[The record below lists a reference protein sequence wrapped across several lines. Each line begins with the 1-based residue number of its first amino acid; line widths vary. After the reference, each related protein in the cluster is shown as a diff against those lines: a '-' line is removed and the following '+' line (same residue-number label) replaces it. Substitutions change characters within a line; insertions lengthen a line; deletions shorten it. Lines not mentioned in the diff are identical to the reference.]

1 MRWLRAVLLPLFL
14 FHATPTAAIEPF
26 VIKDI
31 RVEGIQRTEAGTIFS
46 YLPVKVGDTMTD
58 ERSAQAIRALFATGF
73 FRDVSLERDG
83 DVLVVAVQERPSIA
97 QISFSNLHEFDKDQL
112 TTGMRQIGIAEGRIL
127 DRSLLERA
135 EQEMKRQ
142 YLGRGY
148 YAVAISTTVTPLER
162 NRIAINFNV
171 DEGQIAKIRQI
182 SIIGAHA
189 FTESTLLGQFV
200 LRTPGLMT
208 WFSKQDQ
215 YSRQK
220 LSADLE
226 TLRSFYLDQG
236 YLEFSIDSTQVSITP
251 DKQDIYITI
260 SITEGQKYTVSDVTV
275 AGEMLVPEEEVR
287 KLIQLK
293 PGDAFSRARLT
304 ESTKLISDRLSNDGY
319 AFANVNAVPA
329 LNKEKQQVAF
339 TFFIDPGR
347 RVYVR
352 RINITG
358 NDRSR
363 DEVIR
368 REFRQMEGAWYSGDK
383 ITHSRQRV
391 DRLGYFTE
399 VNLETPAVPGTTDQV
414 DVNIAVVE
422 KPTGVLLVGAG
433 FGSDE
438 GLIISGGISQQ
449 NIFGTGRHLAL
460 NVNTSKINTTYSL
473 SYTNPYFTVDGVSQG
488 FDVYYKSID
497 PSAND
502 LAQYQTT
509 TVGGQLRFGVP
520 VTERDTI
527 HYGLGYDDTSITTF
541 PDSPL
546 RYLNYVAVFGSQNT
560 NVFVTTG
567 WTRDARDSHIYPTKG
582 VLQRAS
588 GELGTPAG
596 DLEYYKLTYQYQ
608 RYFPWTRHLTFML
621 NGEAGYGDGYNDKP
635 LPFFK
640 NFYAGGVSS
649 VRGFKSYTIG
659 PKDSNG
665 DPTGGSRKL
674 LGNAEV
680 LFPFPGLANDKS
692 VRLSA
697 FVDTA
702 VIGDTAEDFNF
713 TYLRASAGLSL
724 QWVSPLGPLKISVG
738 VPFRYQSDDR
748 LQKFQFTVGGLF

>member
-1 MRWLRAVLLPLFL
+1 MRWFRAVLLLL
-14 FHATPTAAIEPF
+14 LLVHAITAAAIEPF

-83 DVLVVAVQERPSIA
+83 DVLVVAIQERPSIA
-97 QISFSNLHEFDKDQL
+97 QVEFSNLHEFDKDQL
-112 TTGMRQIGIAEGRIL
+112 MTGMRQIGIAEGRIL
-127 DRSLLERA
+127 DRGSLDRA
-135 EQEMKRQ
+135 EQDLKRQ

-162 NRIAINFNV
+162 NRVSINFNV

-182 SIIGAHA
+182 SIIGANA
-189 FTESTLLGQFV
+189 FTEGTLLGQFV
-200 LRTPGLMT
+200 LRTPGVMT
-208 WFSKQDQ
+208 WFSKHDQ

-226 TLRSFYLDQG
+226 TLRSYYLDQG
-236 YLEFSIDSTQVSITP
+236 YLEFAIDSTQVSITP

-260 SITEGQKYTVSDVTV
+260 SITEGQKYTVAEVKV

-293 PGDAFSRARLT
+293 PGDVFSRARLT
-304 ESTKLISDRLSNDGY
+304 ESTKLIGDRLGNDGY

-329 LNKEKQQVAF
+329 LNKETQQVAF

-358 NDRSR
+358 NLRSR

-368 REFRQMEGAWYSGDK
+368 REVRQMEGGWYSGDR
-383 ITHSRQRV
+383 IIQSRQRV

-399 VNLETPAVPGTTDQV
+399 VNLETPAVPDSTDQV

-422 KPTGVLLVGAG
+422 KPTGILLVGAG
-433 FGSDE
+433 FGSDQ
-438 GLIISGGISQQ
+438 GVILSGSIAQQ
-449 NIFGTGRHLAL
+449 NIFGSGRHLSL

-473 SYTNPYFTVDGVSQG
+473 SYTNPYYTVDGVSQG
-488 FDVYYKSID
+488 FDIYYKEVD
-497 PSAND
+497 PSALD
-502 LAQYQTT
+502 LAQYQTK

-520 VTERDTI
+520 VSERDTVN
-527 HYGLGYDDTSITTF
+527 YGFGYDDTSITTF
-541 PDSPL
+541 PTSPQ
-546 RYLNYVAVFGSQNT
+546 RYLDYVAVFGPQNT
-560 NVFVTTG
+560 NVFVTAG

-582 VLQRAS
+582 VLQRA
-588 GELGTPAG
+588 GAELGTPVG

-608 RYFPWTRHLTFML
+608 RYFPWTRHVSFML
-621 NGEAGYGDGYNDKP
+621 NGEGGYGDGYDGKP

-640 NFYAGGVSS
+640 NFYAGGVNS

-674 LGNAEV
+674 LGNTEV

-702 VIGDTAEDFNF
+702 VVGNEGDFDLN
-713 TYLRASAGLSL
+713 YLRASAGLSL
-724 QWVSPLGPLKISVG
+724 QWVSPLGPLKVSAG
-738 VPFRYQSDDR
+738 FPFRYQPDDR
-748 LQKFQFTVGGLF
+748 LQRFQFTVGGIF

>member
-1 MRWLRAVLLPLFL
+1 MRWLRALLLPLFL
-14 FHATPTAAIEPF
+14 YHATSAAAIEPF

-83 DVLVVAVQERPSIA
+83 DILVVAVQERPSIA
-97 QISFSNLHEFDKDQL
+97 QIVFSNMKEFDKDQIL
-112 TTGMRQIGIAEGRIL
+112 TGMRQVGIAEGRIL

-162 NRIAINFNV
+162 NLVAINFNV
-171 DEGQIAKIRQI
+171 DEGEIAKIRQI
-182 SIIGAHA
+182 SIIGATA

-208 WFSKQDQ
+208 WFSKHDQ

-220 LSADLE
+220 LSADIE

-236 YLEFSIDSTQVSITP
+236 YLEFAIDSTQVSITP

-260 SITEGQKYTVSDVTV
+260 SITEGQKYTVSEVKV

-287 KLIQLK
+287 KLVQLK
-293 PGDAFSRARLT
+293 PGDVFSRARLT
-304 ESTKLISDRLSNDGY
+304 ESTKLISDRLGNDGY
-319 AFANVNAVPA
+319 AFANVNAVPT

-352 RINITG
+352 RINVTG

-368 REFRQMEGAWYSGDK
+368 REFRQIEGGWYSGEK
-383 ITHSRQRV
+383 ITMSRQRV

-399 VNLETPAVPGTTDQV
+399 VNLETPAVPGATDQV

-422 KPTGVLLVGAG
+422 KPTGMLLFGAG

-438 GLIISGGISQQ
+438 GLIISGSISQQ
-449 NIFGTGRHLAL
+449 NIFGSGRHLSL
-460 NVNTSKINTTYSL
+460 QVNTSKVNTTYSL
-473 SYTNPYFTVDGVSQG
+473 SYTNPYYTADGMSQG
-488 FDVYYKSID
+488 FDIYYKDVD

-502 LAQYQTT
+502 LAQYQTKT
-509 TVGGQLRFGVP
+509 AGGQFRLGVP
-520 VTERDTI
+520 VTERDVI
-527 HYGLGYDDTSITTF
+527 HYGFGYDDTTITTF
-541 PDSPL
+541 PTSPQ
-546 RYLNYVAVFGSQNT
+546 RYLDYVAVFGPQNS
-560 NVFVTTG
+560 NVFLTAG
-567 WTRDARDSHIYPTKG
+567 WTRDGRDSLIYPTKG

-588 GELGTPAG
+588 AEVGTPAG
-596 DLEYYKLTYQYQ
+596 DLEYVKLTYQYQ
-608 RYFPWTRHLTFML
+608 RYFPVTRYTSFLL
-621 NGEAGYGDGYNDKP
+621 NGEAGYGEGYNDKP

-640 NFYAGGVSS
+640 NFYVGGVSS
-649 VRGFKSYTIG
+649 VRGFKSFTIG
-659 PKDSNG
+659 PKDLNG
-665 DPTGGSRKL
+665 DPQGGPHKVQA
-674 LGNAEV
+674 NAEF
-680 LFPFPGLANDKS
+680 LFPFPGLQNDRS
-692 VRLSA
+692 VRMSA
-697 FVDTA
+697 FVDSGLVGNT
-702 VIGDTAEDFNF
+702 IDFD
-713 TYLRASAGLSL
+713 LMRVSAGLGL
-724 QWVSPLGPLKISVG
+724 LWVSPIGPLKISVA
-738 VPFRYQSDDR
+738 VPIRYQTDDR
-748 LQKFQFTVGGLF
+748 LQKFQFTVGGIF

>member
-1 MRWLRAVLLPLFL
+1 MRWFRAVLLLL
-14 FHATPTAAIEPF
+14 LLVHAITAAAIEPF

-83 DVLVVAVQERPSIA
+83 DVLVVAIQERPSIA
-97 QISFSNLHEFDKDQL
+97 QVEFSNLHEFDKDQL
-112 TTGMRQIGIAEGRIL
+112 MTGMRQIGIAEGRIL
-127 DRSLLERA
+127 DRGSLDRA
-135 EQEMKRQ
+135 EQDLKRQ

-162 NRIAINFNV
+162 NRVSINFNV

-182 SIIGAHA
+182 SIIGANA
-189 FTESTLLGQFV
+189 FTEGTLLGQFV
-200 LRTPGLMT
+200 LRTPGVMT
-208 WFSKQDQ
+208 WFSKHDQ

-226 TLRSFYLDQG
+226 TLRSYYLDQG
-236 YLEFSIDSTQVSITP
+236 YLEFAIDSTQVSITP

-260 SITEGQKYTVSDVTV
+260 SITEGQKYTVAEVKV

-293 PGDAFSRARLT
+293 PGDVFSRARLT
-304 ESTKLISDRLSNDGY
+304 ESTKLIGDRLGNDGY

-329 LNKEKQQVAF
+329 LNKETQQVAF

-358 NDRSR
+358 NLRSR

-368 REFRQMEGAWYSGDK
+368 REVRQMEGGWYSGDR
-383 ITHSRQRV
+383 IIQSRQRV

-399 VNLETPAVPGTTDQV
+399 VNLETPAVPDSTDQV

-422 KPTGVLLVGAG
+422 KPTGILLVGAG
-433 FGSDE
+433 FGSDQ
-438 GLIISGGISQQ
+438 GVILSGSIAQQ
-449 NIFGTGRHLAL
+449 NIFGSGRHLSL

-473 SYTNPYFTVDGVSQG
+473 SYTNPYYTVDGVSQG
-488 FDVYYKSID
+488 FDIYYKEVD
-497 PSAND
+497 PSALD
-502 LAQYQTT
+502 LAQYQTK

-520 VTERDTI
+520 VSERDTVN
-527 HYGLGYDDTSITTF
+527 YGFGYDDTSITTF
-541 PDSPL
+541 PTSPQ
-546 RYLNYVAVFGSQNT
+546 RYLDYVAVFGPQNT
-560 NVFVTTG
+560 NVFVTAG

-582 VLQRAS
+582 VLQRA
-588 GELGTPAG
+588 GAELGTPVG

-608 RYFPWTRHLTFML
+608 RYFPWTRHVSFML
-621 NGEAGYGDGYNDKP
+621 NGEAGYGEGYGDKP

-640 NFYAGGVSS
+640 NFYAGGVTS
-649 VRGFKSYTIG
+649 VRGFRSYTIG

-665 DPTGGSRKL
+665 DPTGGSRKV

-692 VRLSA
+692 VRLST
-697 FVDTA
+697 FVDAA
-702 VIGDTAEDFNF
+702 VVGDTVDDFNF
-713 TYLRASAGLSL
+713 NYLRASAGLSL
-724 QWVSPLGPLKISVG
+724 QWVSPIGPLKVSAG
-738 VPFRYQSDDR
+738 VPFRYQPDDR
-748 LQKFQFTVGGLF
+748 LQRFQFTIGGVF

>member
-1 MRWLRAVLLPLFL
+1 MRWFRAVLLPLFL
-14 FHATPTAAIEPF
+14 VHAITAAAIEPF

-73 FRDVSLERDG
+73 FRDVSLERAG

-97 QISFSNLHEFDKDQL
+97 QIVFSNLHEFDKDQL
-112 TTGMRQIGIAEGRIL
+112 MTGMRQIGIAEGRIL
-127 DRSLLERA
+127 DRGLLDRA

-162 NRIAINFNV
+162 NRVAINFNV

-182 SIIGAHA
+182 SIIGANA

-208 WFSKQDQ
+208 WLSKHDQ

-236 YLEFSIDSTQVSITP
+236 YLEFTMDSTQVSITP

-260 SITEGQKYTVSDVTV
+260 SITEGQKYTVAEVKV

-287 KLIQLK
+287 KLIQFK
-293 PGDAFSRARLT
+293 PGDVFSRARLT
-304 ESTKLISDRLSNDGY
+304 ESTKLISDRLGDDGY

-329 LNKEKQQVAF
+329 LNKELQQVAF

-368 REFRQMEGAWYSGDK
+368 REFRQMEGGWYSGDK
-383 ITHSRQRV
+383 INLSRQRV

-414 DVNIAVVE
+414 DVNLAVVE
-422 KPTGVLLVGAG
+422 KPTGVLLFGAG

-438 GLIISGGISQQ
+438 GLILSGSITQQ
-449 NIFGTGRHLAL
+449 NIFGSGRHLSL
-460 NVNTSKINTTYSL
+460 NVNTSKINTVYSL
-473 SYTNPYFTVDGVSQG
+473 SYTNPFYTVDGVSQG
-488 FDVYYKSID
+488 FDIYYKD
-497 PSAND
+497 VNPAATD
-502 LAQYQTT
+502 LSQYQTET
-509 TVGGQLRFGVP
+509 MGGQLRFGVP
-520 VTERDTI
+520 VSERDTI
-527 HYGLGYDDTSITTF
+527 HYGFGYDDTTITTF
-541 PDSPL
+541 SESPL
-546 RYLNYVAVFGSQNT
+546 RITNYVAVFGPQNT
-560 NVFVTTG
+560 NVFVTAG
-567 WTRDARDSHIYPTKG
+567 WSRDGRDSHIYPTKG
-582 VLQRAS
+582 VLQRA
-588 GELGTPAG
+588 GVELGTPAG

-608 RYFPWTRHLTFML
+608 RYFPWTRQVSFML
-621 NGEAGYGDGYNDKP
+621 NGEAGYGDGYNGLP

-640 NFYAGGVSS
+640 NFYAGGVTS

-674 LGNAEV
+674 LGNAEL

-692 VRLSA
+692 VRLST

-702 VIGDTAEDFNF
+702 VVGDTADDFNF
-713 TYLRASAGLSL
+713 NYLRASAGLSL
-724 QWVSPLGPLKISVG
+724 QWVSPIGPLKISFG
-738 VPFRYQSDDR
+738 MPFRYQPDDQ
-748 LQKFQFTVGGLF
+748 LQKFQFTIGGVF